1 MDRRYEFT
9 RTSTSRIVI
18 GLGVEDALPGLVRS
32 LEPDGVVVLHDAA
45 LADLGTRIAGRLGA
59 AARLTIPGGEAS
71 KKLAN
76 VGDLARN
83 IRLAGATRATVVVG
97 LGGGT
102 ITDLV
107 GFTASVLLRGV
118 PFVSCPTTTLAMC
131 DAALGGKNGVD
142 HGGLKNELGTI
153 RQPELIAGDLAWLRT
168 LPDEQFREGLV
179 EVVKKAA
186 VLDAANFTRL
196 EALAPALAQRDVAA
210 VTEAID
216 MAVTMK
222 MALVQADET
231 DHGRRHALN
240 FGHTIGHAIESLAG
254 GRLRHGTCVGMGM
267 LLECRAAGVR
277 DEVMARLAAVLSA
290 LGVPK
295 TVPPQFANVSD
306 LWRIARSDKK
316 AVRGSVPM
324 CVPRA
329 IGDAVEVEL
338 TDEALA
344 AALRSS

>member
-9 RTSTSRIVI
+9 RTTTSRIVI
-18 GLGVEDALPGLVRS
+18 GLGVEDALPDLVRS

-45 LADLGTRIAGRLGA
+45 LADLGVRVAKRLGA

-118 PFVSCPTTTLAMC
+118 PFVCCPTTTLAMC

-153 RQPELIAGDLAWLRT
+153 RQPDLIVGDLAWLRT

-186 VLDAANFTRL
+186 VLDAANFARL

-210 VTEAID
+210 VTEAVD
-216 MAVTMK
+216 LAVTMK
-222 MALVQADET
+222 MALVQADEA
-231 DHGRRHALN
+231 DRGRRHALN

-254 GRLRHGTCVGMGM
+254 GKLRHGTCVGMGM

-277 DEVMARLAAVLSA
+277 DEVVARLANVLTA

-338 TDEALA
+338 TDAALG
-344 AALRSS
+344 AALRAP